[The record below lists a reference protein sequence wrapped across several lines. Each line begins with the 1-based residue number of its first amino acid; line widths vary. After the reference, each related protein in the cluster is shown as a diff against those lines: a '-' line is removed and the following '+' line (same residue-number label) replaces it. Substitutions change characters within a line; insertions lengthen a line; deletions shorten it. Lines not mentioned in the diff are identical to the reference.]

1 MKQIKKRNTYII
13 IVILILQ
20 LLLSLFIANKKDFLF
35 FDEFFSYASANNIAI
50 DETELPENEWLD
62 KNWYLEYIGVTE
74 MHKFEYA
81 IPYRNQVEDVHPPL
95 FYFFLHTACSMV
107 PGHFSYLA
115 GVGFNIIFFLCSTV
129 VLFSISKELFAN
141 DICAL
146 LTSFLYAVSYGG
158 LNTMVFVRMYMLL
171 TLMTLLHIYVYLKFF
186 EKDEVTIKGCL
197 LLMLTLLGGVLTQYY
212 FLFIALWL
220 GIWYTVRYVLKKQYK
235 NLIKYLVTVFASA
248 GISLLIWPS
257 MISHLFLGG
266 RGQEAQSNLL
276 SLDGYVPALKEMFR
290 ILSNEMFTNLLPVI
304 LICLGILLMVSI
316 IKKNSVD
323 VVLWKKAAVIV
334 FTCVGYYVVVSK
346 AAPYLV
352 ERYMMPIY
360 PLVYLLVVGA
370 SYMLFTKFIPAKFA
384 GALCVIGFAGLSVV
398 HIVSSGIPY
407 TFEKNQNNV
416 ERHKIVEQYQD
427 NYALY
432 ISDNKGAHFF
442 DAVQMLKEYKGYYY
456 VYNLENTEKVKA
468 DMDVLRDEAHV
479 MVYVKDKRTIEE
491 ADAFI
496 STVFPGCTL
505 NDASLVD
512 IDEKWSVYLLEIDS
526 LFENGVEE

>member
-1 MKQIKKRNTYII
+1 MKQIKKRNIYII
-13 IVILILQ
+13 IAILILQ
-20 LLLSLFIANKKDFLF
+20 LLLSLFIANKKDYLF

-50 DETELPENEWLD
+50 DESELPENEWLD
-62 KNWYLEYIGVTE
+62 KNWYLEYISATE
-74 MHKFEYA
+74 KHKFEYA

-107 PGHFSYLA
+107 PGQFSYLA

-129 VLFSISKELFAN
+129 VLFLISKEVFAN

-146 LTSFLYAVSYGG
+146 VISFLYAISYGG

-171 TLMTLLHIYVYLKFF
+171 TLMTLLHIYVYLRFF
-186 EKDEVTIKGCL
+186 EKEEISIKGCL

-212 FLFIALWL
+212 FLFIAFWL
-220 GIWYTVRYVLKKQYK
+220 GAWYTIRYILKRQYR
-235 NLIKYLVTVFASA
+235 NLTKYLVTVFGSA
-248 GISLLIWPS
+248 AISLIIWPS
-257 MISHLFLGG
+257 MITHLFLGG
-266 RGQEAQSNLL
+266 RGQEAQSNLF
-276 SLDGYVPALKEMFR
+276 SLDGYLPALKEMFR

-304 LICLGILLMVSI
+304 LICLGILLVISV
-316 IKKNSVD
+316 IKKNSID
-323 VVLWKKAAVIV
+323 VKLWKRAAVII
-334 FTCVGYYVVVSK
+334 FTCIGYYAVVSK

-352 ERYMMPIY
+352 ERYMMPVY

-370 SYMLFTKFIPAKFA
+370 SYMLFAKFIPEKFA
-384 GALCVIGFAGLSVV
+384 GTLCVIGFAGLSAI
-398 HIVSSGIPY
+398 HIVHSGVPY

-416 ERHKIVEQYQD
+416 ERHEIVEQYQD

-442 DAVQMLKEYKGYYY
+442 DAVQILKEYKGYYY

-468 DMDVLRDEAHV
+468 DMDILRDEAHV

-505 NDASLVD
+505 NDDSLID
-512 IDEKWSVYLLEIDS
+512 IDEKWNVYFLEIDS
-526 LFENGVEE
+526 LIENGVKE